1 MKIQRLLIVA
11 NALWMSMVATG
22 CGDIDSTSPHYD
34 TQSTHRRDHN
44 DSVPDC
50 RSWRPGDDE
59 ADDVADTPSDV
70 DSGDR
75 PTNSSAERRAL
86 APGTQLDDE
95 ATEQPEDVDL
105 PGCSGPYVED
115 EETPET
121 EQEVLEVPIESPS
134 GPGSSEQSNEEHPEP
149 TILEDDECYYDCDGM
164 ACNSTCREGKLFTC
178 STSGRWTLEMDCQA
192 AQMACELVL
201 YEGGEFGGEHLCM
214 EANGS

>member
-11 NALWMSMVATG
+11 SALWMSMVASG
-22 CGDIDSTSPHYD
+22 CGDIDSTSPQYD

-59 ADDVADTPSDV
+59 ADG
-70 DSGDR
+70 DSRDR
-75 PTNSSAERRAL
+75 PPNSSAERRAL
-86 APGTQLDDE
+86 ANDPQFDDE
-95 ATEQPEDVDL
+95 ATEHPDDVDL

-115 EETPET
+115 EVMPET
-121 EQEVLEVPIESPS
+121 EQVVFEVPSESPS
-134 GPGSSEQSNEEHPEP
+134 GPGASEQSNEEYPEP
-149 TILEDDECYYDCDGM
+149 AISEDDECYYECVGL

-201 YEGGEFGGEHLCM
+201 YEGGEFGAEHLCM
-214 EANGS
+214 EAHGS